1 MNKPTLCWSCAK
13 ACKKCSWS
21 RNFEPVEGWEAEK
34 TTLQQPPYRVVQS
47 HRVIRCPEYECDLP
61 AKHMTD
67 GCYVKEVQQ

>member
-47 HRVIRCPEYECDLP
+47 YRSPRYP
-61 AKHMTD
+61 A
-67 GCYVKEVQQ
+67 